1 MDEVIVEIPEEKE
14 WQPPVL
20 TKTEAPEDH
29 SSPVDIF
36 FMQYAVCIL
45 VLTALLVLRL
55 CDQGAYASVTDT
67 FRERSSAPDLPWTD
81 QLISLAGSLWK

>member
-1 MDEVIVEIPEEKE
+1 MNRIIDKNRV
-14 WQPPVL
+14 
-20 TKTEAPEDH
+20 
-29 SSPVDIF
+29 
-36 FMQYAVCIL
+36 
-45 VLTALLVLRL
+45 TALLVLRL